1 MQQTEYTVGPMES
14 DNDLME
20 IVIGPPK
27 CRNFH
32 QTGGKFEARPHL
44 PFAPVAAD
52 FLPWRWFP
60 WKIRVRMPLLL
71 NTAAG
76 MTSSASFAVLITQIY
91 FRPALAWCGLIFINL
106 FFTIPMLYLAY
117 ITTFNFK
124 LREGICWCKGKARQ
138 AKEEWKKTTDPSRA
152 KEVFFEWKCGGG
164 LVLKVLNDGSQE
176 CWNVNGDELA
186 GELSNAL
193 GLGGVMGDNGFVGA
207 GVSDGAVKYKNK
219 AWLDC

>member
-60 WKIRVRMPLLL
+60 WKIRVRAPLLL
-71 NTAAG
+71 NCLAG
-76 MTSSASFAVLITQIY
+76 VSAGVTVTVF
-91 FRPALAWCGLIFINL
+91 PALYLANKAIAWCFLVFINL
-106 FFTIPMLYLAY
+106 LFTVPMLYLSY
-117 ITTFNFK
+117 IMRFNFK
-124 LREGICWCKGKARQ
+124 LREGICWCKGKAHQ

-219 AWLDC
+219 A